1 MSPSIE
7 TLPTDLA
14 RHRVLDTRQTCQ
26 FVNVSVAQWRRL
38 RTSGEAPTPRQ
49 LGKRKHGWRVGDLID
64 WLASREP
71 EQKVA

>member
-7 TLPTDLA
+7 NLPTELA

-38 RTSGEAPTPRQ
+38 RTCGEAPTPRQ

-64 WLASREP
+64 WLDSREP
-71 EQKVA
+71 EQNAA